1 MSFKILVSG
10 YPGTGKTS
18 LSRNLQKKLSKLD
31 YTTEYFNEDIIYREN
46 YLWVKSYEEEIQ
58 TWHQLVQKSK
68 ADIIIV
74 DTIRFDFISNIVQAN
89 YIVLL
94 NYLTDLTTNILSKE
108 YHGTSSVPKNY
119 NWSVNNLNELKAA
132 DQLILNDIIK
142 NYEIKT

>member
-18 LSRNLQKKLSKLD
+18 LSRNLQNKLSKLD

-108 YHGTSSVPKNY
+108 YHGTISVPKNY

>member
-108 YHGTSSVPKNY
+108 YHGTISVPKNY

>member
-58 TWHQLVQKSK
+58 TWHKLVQKSK

-108 YHGTSSVPKNY
+108 YHGTISVPKNY